1 MTENQTAAA
10 PTLADQ
16 LTALAQPIGQ
26 AGQSLVTLGQSLAT
40 LVGSGGGAVVSLA
53 GGTDSGTSLP
63 TSDTGTNPFET
74 LLPDLLT
81 SLFESLGGGLTSLF
95 GGGEDPSASP
105 GVGGLA
111 AGASGGATA
120 GALGGGDLDEGEKK
134 RTQTEQEEGQKRV
147 ESDKKVWASKLANA
161 VAGSKKLAAVHKA
174 MAIAAVV
181 IDTAKGISSAFSGPP
196 NGPPWPL
203 NIAQAALVA
212 ATGAKQISA
221 IKGQAHDGLDKVPST
236 GTYLLEKGER
246 VVDKRLNRD
255 LSSYLKSPQTT
266 VNSRENT
273 VTNSPSVNLTINGNA
288 PADSVEKNRGALE
301 SMIRDIFADHA
312 LAAPFD

>member
-1 MTENQTAAA
+1 MTENETGQTAS
-10 PTLADQ
+10 LADQ
-16 LTALAQPIGQ
+16 LAALGQPLGQ
-26 AGQSLVTLGQSLAT
+26 VGQSLVTLGQSLAT
-40 LVGSGGGAVVSLA
+40 VTKPGSGGG
-53 GGTDSGTSLP
+53 SGS
-63 TSDTGTNPFET
+63 SIVD
-74 LLPDLLT
+74 D
-81 SLFESLGGGLTSLF
+81 GGGGGPSFAALFKDSEAKTKDVDVLTALFAELGDGFSAMF
-95 GGGEDPSASP
+95 GGGKDEAPNK
-105 GVGGLA
+105 
-111 AGASGGATA
+111 AGAADGTGEELEA
-120 GALGGGDLDEGEKK
+120 GEKK
-134 RTQTEQEEGQKRV
+134 RTQTQQEEDQKRID
-147 ESDKKVWASKLANA
+147 SDKKVWASKLANS
-161 VAGSKKLAAVHKA
+161 VLGLKKLAAVHKA
-174 MAIAAVV
+174 ASIAAVV

-212 ATGAKQISA
+212 ATGAQQIAA

-255 LSSYLKSPQTT
+255 LSTYLKGAQTT
-266 VNSRENT
+266 VNSREST

-288 PADSVEKNRGALE
+288 PADSIEKNRGALE

>member
-1 MTENQTAAA
+1 MTENETGQTS
-10 PTLADQ
+10 
-16 LTALAQPIGQ
+16 ALAGQLAALGQPLGQ
-26 AGQSLVTLGQSLAT
+26 AGQSLATLGQSIAT
-40 LVGSGGGAVVSLA
+40 VTQSGSGSSSGPSRSGGD
-53 GGTDSGTSLP
+53 GGGGPS
-63 TSDTGTNPFET
+63 FA
-74 LLPDLLT
+74 
-81 SLFESLGGGLTSLF
+81 SLFKDSSVPTTGVDVLTALFAELGDGFSNMF
-95 GGGEDPSASP
+95 GGSKDEAAGKTGDTNGAGEDLEA
-105 GVGGLA
+105 
-111 AGASGGATA
+111 
-120 GALGGGDLDEGEKK
+120 GEKK
-134 RTQTEQEEGQKRV
+134 RTQTQQEEDQKRID
-147 ESDKKVWASKLANA
+147 SDKKVWASKLANS
-161 VAGSKKLAAVHKA
+161 VAGLKKLAAVHKA
-174 MAIAAVV
+174 ASIAAVV

-212 ATGAKQISA
+212 ATGAQQIAA

-255 LSSYLKSPQTT
+255 LSTYLKGAQTT
-266 VNSRENT
+266 VNSHENS